1 MAVLTGIILTIFVI
15 VALLLIGIVLIQ
27 DEGGEGL
34 GGIFGGQSQQYGR
47 RQGNVLTRTTTI
59 LGTIFIVTS
68 LSLAWLNRGPDV
80 DSIQEAAREAR
91 SADVLEWWE
100 QDVSA
105 SEAPESTGVQ
115 TSPEPLPLLDPTA
128 DEAAEAETVEPAADS
143 PDTGAGDT

>member
-1 MAVLTGIILTIFVI
+1 MAVLTGIILTVFVI

-34 GGIFGGQSQQYGR
+34 GGLFGGQSQQYGR
-47 RQGNVLTRTTTI
+47 RQGNVLTRTTSI
-59 LGTIFIVTS
+59 LGTIFIVSS

-100 QDVSA
+100 QDA
-105 SEAPESTGVQ
+105 SQPPADDGAGSGEAL
-115 TSPEPLPLLDPTA
+115 EPLPILDPTLNEPA
-128 DEAAEAETVEPAADS
+128 GVEPADPEGEAGNSDS
-143 PDTGAGDT
+143 